1 MSREVIIIEGRP
13 VKLKI
18 CLVGEGAVGK
28 TSLIRRFVTNT
39 FDDKYIVTLGANVM
53 RKEVKIKNPINDTP
67 LDVQMLI
74 WDIVGEQS
82 FRQMLK
88 ESYFFGSHGL
98 MATCDL
104 TRENTLSELHNW
116 VESVEGITD
125 KIPAVVLGN
134 KSDLGGQQV
143 GLEDIKRFASK
154 YENFEPFLSSAKTG
168 QNVELAF
175 KTLSEKILE
184 GFLHIK
190 TRI

>member
-1 MSREVIIIEGRP
+1 MAAKRIYTGKTP
-13 VKLKI
+13 VNLKI
-18 CLVGEGAVGK
+18 CLVGESAVGK
-28 TSLIRRFVTNT
+28 TSLIKRYVHDE
-39 FDDKYIVTLGANVM
+39 FDDRYIITLGAKVSKKN
-53 RKEVKIKNPINDTP
+53 VKIENPNIDAP
-67 LDVQMLI
+67 LDVQLLI

-125 KIPAVVLGN
+125 KIPALVLGN

-154 YENFEPFLSSAKTG
+154 YENFEPFLASAKTG

-175 KTLSEKILE
+175 KTLSENILE
-184 GFLHIK
+184 GFIHIK
-190 TRI
+190 T